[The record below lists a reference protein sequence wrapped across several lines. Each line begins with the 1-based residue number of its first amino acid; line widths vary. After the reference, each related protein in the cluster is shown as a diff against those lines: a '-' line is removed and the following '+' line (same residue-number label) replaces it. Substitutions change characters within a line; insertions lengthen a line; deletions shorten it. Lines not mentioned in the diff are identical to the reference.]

1 MRPKASSSPTARCTA
16 SPPASGPRTSRRR
29 TAWPAP
35 SRPALSGS
43 TRTTSTIPQR
53 RSAATSSRGSGETW
67 DARRWTTIRSSR
79 PCGLDYECGVRNA
92 ECGIEGPRSVN
103 EAYICAALRTP
114 VGKHGGAL
122 AGVRADDLA
131 AIPIKAVVERS
142 GVDPLVI
149 DDVILGCTNQA
160 GEDNRNVA
168 RMALLLAGLP
178 VEVPG
183 QTVSRLCG
191 SGVQAVASA
200 AQAIKADEGAV
211 FIAGGVENMTR
222 APYVTLKTGEAWSRR
237 APETADTTV
246 GWRFT
251 NPRLKQDWTISLGE
265 TAEVVAQRYKITRAE
280 QDAFAVE
287 SQRPAD
293 AALKACV
300 FTDGLVWF
308 PPPDGTTFAKDE
320 YPRAGTTLESVAKLK
335 PAFRS
340 DGTVTAASSS
350 GINDGAAA
358 LLIMGRSKAV
368 EGGGG
373 RWQPLARVVATAVAG
388 VDPSCMGLGPIPATQ
403 KVLKRAGL
411 SIEQIDLIE
420 LNEAFAAQA
429 IACVREL
436 RLDPAKVNIY
446 GGAIALGHPLGA
458 TGARL
463 LTTLVHA
470 LRRTQ
475 SRYGLCAM
483 CIGVG
488 QGIAMIVERA

>member
-1 MRPKASSSPTARCTA
+1 MTNR
-16 SPPASGPRTSRRR
+16 
-29 TAWPAP
+29 
-35 SRPALSGS
+35 
-43 TRTTSTIPQR
+43 
-53 RSAATSSRGSGETW
+53 
-67 DARRWTTIRSSR
+67 
-79 PCGLDYECGVRNA
+79 
-92 ECGIEGPRSVN
+92 

-114 VGKHGGAL
+114 VGKHGGSL
-122 AGVRADDLA
+122 ASVRADDLA

-142 GVDPLVI
+142 AIDPSSI

-183 QTVSRLCG
+183 QTVNRLCG
-191 SGVQAVASA
+191 SGLQAAASA
-200 AQAIKADEGAV
+200 AQAIKAGEGDV

-222 APYVTLKTGEAWSRR
+222 APYVTLKSGEAWSRK

-251 NPRLKQDWTISLGE
+251 NPRMKKEWTISLGE
-265 TAEVVAQRYKITRAE
+265 TAEVVADRYRISRAE

-287 SQRPAD
+287 SQRRAE

-300 FTDGLVWF
+300 FTDELV
-308 PPPDGTTFAKDE
+308 PVPLPDGTTFAKDE
-320 YPRAGTTLESVAKLK
+320 YPRAGVTLDSAGKLK
-335 PAFRS
+335 PAFRPN
-340 DGTVTAASSS
+340 GTVTAATSS

-358 LLIMGRSKAV
+358 LLVMGGK
-368 EGGGG
+368 GGKGG
-373 RWQPLARVVATAVAG
+373 RGGNEPLARVIATAVAG

-403 KVLKRAGL
+403 KVLKRAGMK
-411 SIEQIDLIE
+411 IEQIDLIE

-429 IACVREL
+429 IACIREL
-436 RLDPAKVNIY
+436 KLDPARVNIY

-458 TGARL
+458 TGARI

-470 LRRTQ
+470 LRRTN
-475 SRYGLCAM
+475 SRYGLATM

-488 QGIAMIVERA
+488 QGIAMLVERV

>member
-1 MRPKASSSPTARCTA
+1 MR
-16 SPPASGPRTSRRR
+16 
-29 TAWPAP
+29 
-35 SRPALSGS
+35 
-43 TRTTSTIPQR
+43 
-53 RSAATSSRGSGETW
+53 
-67 DARRWTTIRSSR
+67 
-79 PCGLDYECGVRNA
+79 
-92 ECGIEGPRSVN
+92 

-131 AIPIKAVVERS
+131 AIPIRAVVERT
-142 GVDPLVI
+142 GIDPPSI

-183 QTVSRLCG
+183 QTVNRLCG
-191 SGVQAVASA
+191 SGLQAVASA
-200 AQAIKADEGAV
+200 AQAVKAGEGAV

-222 APYVTLKTGEAWSRR
+222 APYVVLKSAEPWSRK
-237 APETADTTV
+237 APEIADTTV

-251 NPRLKQDWTISLGE
+251 NPRLQRAWTISLGE
-265 TAEVVAQRYKITRAE
+265 TAEVVAERYNITRAE
-280 QDAFAVE
+280 QDAFALE
-287 SQRPAD
+287 SQRRAARALAD
-293 AALKACV
+293 CV
-300 FTDGLVWF
+300 FTDELVAV
-308 PPPDGTTFAKDE
+308 PLPDGSTFAKDE
-320 YPRAGTTLESVAKLK
+320 YPRPNASAEQLAQLK
-335 PAFRS
+335 PAFRP
-340 DGTVTAASSS
+340 DGGGTVTAGSSS

-358 LLIMGRSKAV
+358 LLVMRRNDGTT
-368 EGGGG
+368 EGGCK
-373 RWQPLARVVATAVAG
+373 PLARIVATAVAG

-403 KVLKRAGL
+403 KVLRRAGL
-411 SIEQIDLIE
+411 TIGQIDLVE

-429 IACVREL
+429 IACIREL
-436 RLDPAKVNIY
+436 KLDPAKVNIY

-458 TGARL
+458 TGARI

-470 LRRTQ
+470 LHRTK

-488 QGIAMIVERA
+488 QGISMLVERV